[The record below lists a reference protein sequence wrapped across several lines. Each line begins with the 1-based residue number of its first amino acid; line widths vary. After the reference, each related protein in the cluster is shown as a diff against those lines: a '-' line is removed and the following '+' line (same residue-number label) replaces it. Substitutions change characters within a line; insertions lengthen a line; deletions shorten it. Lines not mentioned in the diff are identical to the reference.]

1 MVDHEDGERAMAG
14 ALRKTM
20 LYLGLA
26 DDRGE
31 SDQDE
36 YVDEF
41 DEMGADVPNDYQAQV
56 TPLHRAVAPRE
67 MSQAGA
73 PASELRRITTVHPR
87 SYNDARVI
95 GEAFRSGTPVIMN
108 LSDMDDSDAKRLVD
122 FSAGL
127 IFGLHG
133 AIERVTNKVFLLS
146 PEHVEVTGEEQGPTP
161 PKGRAGFYNQS

>member
-1 MVDHEDGERAMAG
+1 MAG

-31 SDQDE
+31 EIEDQFEEYDDYDE
-36 YVDEF
+36 V
-41 DEMGADVPNDYQAQV
+41 GRDVTPEYEAQV
-56 TPLHRAVAPRE
+56 TPINRSVSRQAPVA
-67 MSQAGA
+67 AAA
-73 PASELRRITTVHPR
+73 PAELRRITTVHPR

-95 GEAFRSGTPVIMN
+95 GEAFRAGTPVIIN
-108 LSDMDDSDAKRLVD
+108 LSDMDDADAKRLVD

-127 IFGLHG
+127 IFGLRG

-146 PEHVEVTGEEQGPTP
+146 PEHVEVSGQDHTVE
-161 PKGRAGFYNQS
+161 KSAGRPGFYNQS

>member
-1 MVDHEDGERAMAG
+1 MAG

-31 SDQDE
+31 ETEEQYEEYDDYDEVGSDVTPE
-36 YVDEF
+36 YE
-41 DEMGADVPNDYQAQV
+41 AQV
-56 TPLHRAVAPRE
+56 TPINRSVSRRETPVAP
-67 MSQAGA
+67 A
-73 PASELRRITTVHPR
+73 PPAELRRITTVHPR

-95 GEAFRSGTPVIMN
+95 GEAFRAGTPVIIN
-108 LSDMDDSDAKRLVD
+108 LSDMDDADAKRLVD

-127 IFGLHG
+127 IFGLRG

-146 PEHVEVTGEEQGPTP
+146 PEHVEVSGQDRSSE
-161 PKGRAGFYNQS
+161 KSAGRPGFYNQS

>member
-1 MVDHEDGERAMAG
+1 MAG

-26 DDRGE
+26 DDREGQE
-31 SDQDE
+31 YDDSYTDE
-36 YVDEF
+36 YVD
-41 DEMGADVPNDYQAQV
+41 DYTEHEEAPAMAHDFPAQV
-56 TPLHRAVAPRE
+56 TPINRAVREAVAAP
-67 MSQAGA
+67 SGD
-73 PASELRRITTVHPR
+73 LRRITTVHPR

-108 LSDMDDSDAKRLVD
+108 LTDMDDADAKRLVD

-127 IFGLHG
+127 IFGLRG

-146 PEHVEVTGEEQGPTP
+146 PENVEVTGEEHDDRSRTSL
-161 PKGRAGFYNQS
+161 FNQS

>member
-1 MVDHEDGERAMAG
+1 MAG

-31 SDQDE
+31 IEQDHYE
-36 YVDEF
+36 DYDDYDEA
-41 DEMGADVPNDYQAQV
+41 GSDVPQEYEAQV
-56 TPLHRAVAPRE
+56 TPINRSVARRE
-67 MSQAGA
+67 PQVHAAEST
-73 PASELRRITTVHPR
+73 ELRRITTVHPR

-95 GEAFRSGTPVIMN
+95 GEAFRAGTPVIIN
-108 LSDMDDSDAKRLVD
+108 LSDMDDADAKRLVD

-127 IFGLHG
+127 IFGLRG

-146 PEHVEVTGEEQGPTP
+146 PEHVEVSAGQEPVEEVARP
-161 PKGRAGFYNQS
+161 AFYNQS

>member
-1 MVDHEDGERAMAG
+1 MAG

-31 SDQDE
+31 VDQDQYEE
-36 YVDEF
+36 YD
-41 DEMGADVPNDYQAQV
+41 DYEDYEEAG
-56 TPLHRAVAPRE
+56 TEVAPEYEAQITPINRSFARRE
-67 MSQAGA
+67 PHVQ
-73 PASELRRITTVHPR
+73 PARSSELRRITTVHPR

-95 GEAFRSGTPVIMN
+95 GEAFRAGTPVIIN
-108 LSDMDDSDAKRLVD
+108 LSDMDDADAKRLVD

-127 IFGLHG
+127 IFGLRG

-146 PEHVEVTGEEQGPTP
+146 PEHVEVS
-161 PKGRAGFYNQS
+161 AGQEPVAEKASRPAFYNQS